1 MATAKLP
8 VSIGHVFYDVLNR
21 LLLEEKF
28 DNFAEALCEPFCKED
43 GRRAFQRGSTSA

>member
-1 MATAKLP
+1 MALGLRRTERQQELWVATAKLP

-28 DNFAEALCEPFCKED
+28 RQLC
-43 GRRAFQRGSTSA
+43 